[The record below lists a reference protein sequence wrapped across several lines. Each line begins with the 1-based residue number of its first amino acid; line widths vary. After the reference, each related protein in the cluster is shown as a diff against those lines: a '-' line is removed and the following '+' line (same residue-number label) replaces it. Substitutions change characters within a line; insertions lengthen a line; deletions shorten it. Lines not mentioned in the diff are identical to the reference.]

1 MKIYV
6 KNILLSLI
14 LVVITLSCC
23 SCGNQTLTPEQE
35 KLAHSNADYAFAM
48 VKIHYSMTGD
58 ELTIDNNSIETGI
71 LIDPYPEG
79 TTYVE
84 FDSAVKSNKTT
95 TEYHNMI
102 AVRDGK
108 MDWGIAVKGTNK
120 YKTVV
125 NTLN

>member
-1 MKIYV
+1 M
-6 KNILLSLI
+6 
-14 LVVITLSCC
+14 
-23 SCGNQTLTPEQE
+23 TPEQE
-35 KLAHSNADYAFAM
+35 KRAHSNADYAFAM